1 MYVPAEK
8 VIEDAKKKEEGGGA
22 MKNGAAATVTIPA
35 GFQGERYRIVG
46 MTCGLL
52 VVVGWGAFWL

>member
-1 MYVPAEK
+1 
-8 VIEDAKKKEEGGGA
+8 
-22 MKNGAAATVTIPA
+22 MKNGAAAAVTIPA